1 MFGRA
6 VASSLLN
13 EIASFVHDMC
23 SRKPGTGLIGSV
35 QIGMLNAKM
44 LQILSMGDGS
54 LIQ

>member
-6 VASSLLN
+6 VASPLLN
-13 EIASFVHDMC
+13 EIAFVHDMC